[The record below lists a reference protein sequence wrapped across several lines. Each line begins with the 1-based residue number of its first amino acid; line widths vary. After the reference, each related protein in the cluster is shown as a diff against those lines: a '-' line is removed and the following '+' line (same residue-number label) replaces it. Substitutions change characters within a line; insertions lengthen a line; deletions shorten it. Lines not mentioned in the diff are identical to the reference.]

1 MSVTCVTTRGQA
13 DAHGLDCHLSLY
25 DIQACAATEDHV
37 WVYGPTTVRVCVD
50 VWSLCYQ
57 KRAMRMTVDGS
68 MVWTA
73 TLGHVMSKGYAE
85 LVLPLTD
92 PGRAG
97 LAICWLLQLE
107 TWP

>member
-1 MSVTCVTTRGQA
+1 MSEYVILPQSESLLMSVTCVTTRGQA

-25 DIQACAATEDHV
+25 DIQACVATEDHV

-57 KRAMRMTVDGS
+57 KRVMRMTVDAS

-73 TLGHVMSKGYAE
+73 TLG
-85 LVLPLTD
+85 L
-92 PGRAG
+92 
-97 LAICWLLQLE
+97 C
-107 TWP
+107 